1 MIERLRE
8 RLPLLRPLILPLAI
22 YFILLTFA
30 LIFILMFPA
39 SPWRYAVVLTP
50 IIPGFFIA
58 AGIVNM
64 LRKLDEL
71 SQRVILESMSI
82 TFAATL
88 MLLLS
93 LGLLEGAG
101 MKTPSSIYVLGFMGV
116 VLLAAKLLISR
127 RYE

>member
-22 YFILLTFA
+22 YFVLLTFA
-30 LIFILMFPA
+30 LIFTLMFPA
-39 SPWRYAVVLTP
+39 SPWRYVVVLTP

-58 AGIVNM
+58 IGMVKM

-88 MLLLS
+88 ILLLS

-101 MKTPSSIYVLGFMGV
+101 MKTPGSIYVLGFMGV
-116 VLLAAKLLISR
+116 VMLAAKLIISR